1 MKLFKENAMSKT
13 CLLSIEDDLVVS
25 NAITSYFEDM
35 DFSVCNAHD
44 GEEGIKIF
52 RELRPDIILTDL
64 RLPKIDGLQ
73 VISIIKEE
81 SPDTPVIVVSGMGTM
96 DDAIKSLKLGT
107 WDYLT
112 KPITDMKLLG
122 HSVSKCLERA
132 RLIKENK
139 RYQNHLEEEVKKRTA
154 ELHQAQKLEAIG
166 TLAGG
171 IAHDFNNILGAII
184 GYTDLALLELEG
196 CKKGME
202 EKLLQIKKAGN
213 RAKDLVAQIL
223 TFSRKSQSERMSIEL
238 SPIIKEA
245 LKLLRAGIPTTIDI
259 NQHIENDLLQVLADP
274 TEIHQVIMN
283 LCTNSVHAM
292 KDERGGI
299 DVSLSAIVIDD
310 QQAQRIPKIKT
321 GKYVKLSIHDTGC
334 GMDQEMINHIFDPFF
349 TTKEKGKGTGMGLSV
364 VHGIVSDM
372 GGTIIVN
379 STPGLGSTISVFFPV
394 STSQTKTE
402 ESVVVSLPKGSE
414 RILLVDD
421 EPELVVIGERLL
433 KYLGYSVESF
443 NSSET
448 AIKIFR
454 ARPDDFDLIITDQTM
469 PGMPGTELAQNAL
482 QVRHNIPIILCTG
495 YSSIIT
501 EKNIPQYGIK
511 GYLMKPLSI
520 HKLANEVRRVLKK

>member
-1 MKLFKENAMSKT
+1 MAKT
-13 CLLSIEDDLVVS
+13 CLLSIEDDHVIS
-25 NAITSYFEDM
+25 NAITRYFEDK
-35 DFSVCNAHD
+35 DFSICTAHN

-52 RELRPDIILTDL
+52 RERKPDIILTDL

-73 VISIIKEE
+73 VISIIKKE

-112 KPITDMKLLG
+112 KPITDMGLLG
-122 HSVSKCLERA
+122 HSVKKCLERA

-139 RYQNHLEEEVKKRTA
+139 RYQNHLEEEVEKRTA

-184 GYTDLALLELEG
+184 GYTDLALLEMEG
-196 CKKGME
+196 CKNGME
-202 EKLLQIKKAGN
+202 EKLIGIKKAGN

-223 TFSRKSQSERMSIEL
+223 TFSRKSQSERMNIEL

-245 LKLLRAGIPTTIDI
+245 LKLLRASIPTTIDI
-259 NQHIENDLLQVLADP
+259 NQHIENDLQQVLADP

-292 KDERGGI
+292 KDERGVI
-299 DVSLSAIVIDD
+299 DVSLSSIFIDD
-310 QQAQRIPKIKT
+310 QQDQRIPKIKT

-334 GMDQEMINHIFDPFF
+334 GMDKKMISHIFDPFF

-372 GGTIIVN
+372 DGKIIVD
-379 STPGLGSTISVFFPV
+379 STPGLGSTTTVFF
-394 STSQTKTE
+394 
-402 ESVVVSLPKGSE
+402 L
-414 RILLVDD
+414 
-421 EPELVVIGERLL
+421 
-433 KYLGYSVESF
+433 
-443 NSSET
+443 
-448 AIKIFR
+448 
-454 ARPDDFDLIITDQTM
+454 
-469 PGMPGTELAQNAL
+469 
-482 QVRHNIPIILCTG
+482 
-495 YSSIIT
+495 
-501 EKNIPQYGIK
+501 
-511 GYLMKPLSI
+511 
-520 HKLANEVRRVLKK
+520 